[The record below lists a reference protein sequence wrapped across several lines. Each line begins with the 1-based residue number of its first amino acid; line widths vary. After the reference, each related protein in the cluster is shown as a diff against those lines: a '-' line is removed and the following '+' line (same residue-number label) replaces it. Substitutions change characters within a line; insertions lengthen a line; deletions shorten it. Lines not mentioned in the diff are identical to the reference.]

1 MEKEGVVVD
10 PCWGFKKEGTLI
22 NHKPNN
28 YDSNSKAQFF
38 KYVVKAMLA
47 IGMNSMPPKVIGE
60 NVYLQAR
67 GLYEL
72 SKDLSHAQKKQ
83 YYKIF

>member
-1 MEKEGVVVD
+1 
-10 PCWGFKKEGTLI
+10 
-22 NHKPNN
+22 
-28 YDSNSKAQFF
+28 
-38 KYVVKAMLA
+38 MLA